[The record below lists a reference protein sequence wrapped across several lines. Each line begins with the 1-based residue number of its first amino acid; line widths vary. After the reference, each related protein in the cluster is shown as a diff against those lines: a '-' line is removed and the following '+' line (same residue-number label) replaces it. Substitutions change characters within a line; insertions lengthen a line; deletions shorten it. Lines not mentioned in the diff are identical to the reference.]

1 MISGVR
7 NRVGSAIKIGEPRW
21 TRCFESGCIQVK
33 EERGRGKQTR
43 RKKET
48 KRGGRGKQE
57 ERKNIASRSERSE
70 TNCSFIG
77 RAEADVEGGQEKGKA
92 GLNAVSTQ
100 QVTRDEI
107 IKGIERNERK
117 KKKKRGGY
125 SIERKK
131 TRSTGWYKRND

>member
-1 MISGVR
+1 MFRIRLYSSKRGEGEGKANEAKKR
-7 NRVGSAIKIGEPRW
+7 NEK
-21 TRCFESGCIQVK
+21 
-33 EERGRGKQTR
+33 
-43 RKKET
+43 
-48 KRGGRGKQE
+48 GGRGKQE

-117 KKKKRGGY
+117 KKKKEGGY

>member
-1 MISGVR
+1 MFRIRLYSSKRGEGEGKANEAKKR
-7 NRVGSAIKIGEPRW
+7 NEK
-21 TRCFESGCIQVK
+21 
-33 EERGRGKQTR
+33 
-43 RKKET
+43 
-48 KRGGRGKQE
+48 GGRGKQE
-57 ERKNIASRSERSE
+57 ERKNIASHNERSE